1 MMYLLLGEVIFLKEE
16 TKAEFCDFP
25 RVSEKYKKHVRI
37 THAAAAAKS
46 NNSYFNFKKWC
57 LISLDLI

>member
-1 MMYLLLGEVIFLKEE
+1 MMYLLLEEVIFLKEE

-46 NNSYFNFKKWC
+46 NNSYFNFKK
-57 LISLDLI
+57 

>member
-1 MMYLLLGEVIFLKEE
+1 MYLTQVLEKKFL

-25 RVSEKYKKHVRI
+25 RVSGKYKKHVRI

-46 NNSYFNFKKWC
+46 NNSYFNFKK
-57 LISLDLI
+57 